1 MYDAIKSCVLSGGVN
16 HIDTAPNYRYMKSER
31 VIGKILTTLHSKYGV
46 KRDELFIASKAG
58 YVPEDGEALIS
69 QREMIETLVSDHG
82 VPAES
87 FVKESGHC
95 LHPKFLEAQIEG
107 SLKRLNL
114 TALDVLYLQNPYEAQ
129 GPFNTDNVFYER
141 MLEAFEF
148 LEG

>member
-114 TALDVLYLQNPYEAQ
+114 TALDVLYLQNPYE
-129 GPFNTDNVFYER
+129 G
-141 MLEAFEF
+141 
-148 LEG
+148 